1 MDNLLAFAV
10 ASVVLVLIPGPS
22 VLFVVSRAIAHGR
35 RAALGSVV
43 GNSAGVCVVILLVA
57 FGLGSLVERSVLLFT
72 AIKLAG
78 AAYLVYLGVRTFRE
92 RGRLSEAIGAG
103 IGGAAPAGVAGH
115 VFRQGFVVGL
125 TNPKTLVFFGAV
137 LPQFVDREA
146 GGVPVQ
152 MVVLGLTFVL
162 AALVLDSL
170 WGIMAGTARTWL
182 ARSPRRLAVLG
193 GTGGLTMIG
202 LGVGLAVT
210 GRAER

>member
-1 MDNLLAFAV
+1 MPPLDKLVAFAV

-57 FGLGSLVERSVLLFT
+57 IGLGSLVERSVLLFT

-92 RGRLSEAIGAG
+92 RGRLSEALGV
-103 IGGAAPAGVAGH
+103 AAPAGVARH

-152 MVVLGLTFVL
+152 MVVLGMTFVL
-162 AALVLDSL
+162 AALVLDSV
-170 WGIMAGTARTWL
+170 WGILAGTARTWL
-182 ARSPRRLAVLG
+182 SRSPRRLAVLG